1 MNFDSKKW
9 LFCMFFTQDEI
20 IAGAINCNG
29 TITVETKRAG
39 GDLVMYDFVRVVE
52 EAQTSGAPVQW
63 LADKIL
69 LTFTS
74 SELND

>member
-1 MNFDSKKW
+1 
-9 LFCMFFTQDEI
+9 MFFTQDEI